1 MPFYRFGVKYDP
13 ERKCLLFPLTSPE
26 GVTGLKIY
34 NLGNDLNDNKT
45 VPHITCTF
53 NVLPRSLK
61 IPIGLFGW
69 SVMPP
74 ETNEIILCT
83 EVFDVMLLSQEK
95 LVALSFPKGNLSI
108 IAIFSNPWS
117 NMLLMAMTGA

>member
-1 MPFYRFGVKYDP
+1 MSNDVVSFFPFYRFGVKYDP

-34 NLGNDLNDNKT
+34 NLGNDLNDNKSASDT
-45 VPHITCTF
+45 TLTF
-53 NVLPRSLK
+53 NVLPRSLN

-95 LVALSFPKGNLSI
+95 LVALSFPKGKPCI
-108 IAIFSNPWS
+108 IAVFSDPLVN
-117 NMLLMAMTGA
+117 